1 MKSLTRRLTLP
12 FVAFVVAGSLA
23 LVLWIGVEERRQSR
37 GQFVAMART
46 NAAFIRAQ
54 NLPISERTAQALGEV
69 LGVGVHFVD
78 ALNTWLPIGPGW
90 TKSSAM
96 EYQALPAEG
105 GVFMAEVST
114 EAAVAR
120 IAQGR
125 SLLLLRTAEPLS
137 EFLFRP
143 RTLGVLGAF
152 WAFSLALAWVLA
164 RGIVRPLRRFAAR
177 LPHIAEE
184 NAEPLPEASRTD
196 EIGQL
201 ARAYDAT
208 RAQLADERHAREQA
222 ERLATLGKMT
232 TGLAHEINNPV
243 AAIKLHTQL
252 LEAEVAGAHGERLAI
267 ILSETAKIES
277 LVSQWMFLARPQPPQ
292 LAPCDL
298 ADLISASVKTLTP
311 AAAHAKVK
319 ITNQLVAG
327 LVVNGDRRRLAQA
340 FDNIIINA
348 IHAMSARGGELNIEC
363 RMENISGRKFIV
375 TFTDTGS
382 GFSTAAIAH
391 GTELFFSEK
400 EGGMGIGLSVTSE
413 ILRAHNG
420 ELRLANSAIGGAEVC
435 LHLPSASVD
444 QTHRADRP
452 SQSSTD

>member
-1 MKSLTRRLTLP
+1 MNSLTRRLTLP

-37 GQFVAMART
+37 GQFAAMART
-46 NAAFIRAQ
+46 NAAFIRSQ
-54 NLPISERTAQALGEV
+54 NLPVSERTAQALGEV
-69 LGVGVHFVD
+69 LGVRVYFLD
-78 ALNTWLPIGPGW
+78 ALNEWTPNGPGW
-90 TKSSAM
+90 TKSSAE

-105 GVFMAEVST
+105 GVFMAEDSS

-120 IAQGR
+120 ISQGR
-125 SLLLLRTAEPLS
+125 SLVLLRTAEPLAD
-137 EFLFRP
+137 FLFRP

-152 WAFSLALAWVLA
+152 WALSLALAWVLA
-164 RGIVRPLRRFAAR
+164 RGIVRPLRGFAAK

-184 NAEPLPEASRTD
+184 NSEPLPEAARTD

-208 RAQLADERHAREQA
+208 RAQLADERRAREQA

-243 AAIKLHTQL
+243 SAIKLHTQL
-252 LEAEVAGAHGERLAI
+252 LEGEISDTHDERLSI
-267 ILSETAKIES
+267 ILAETAKIES

-298 ADLISASVKTLTP
+298 ADLISASVKTLAP
-311 AAAHAKVK
+311 AAAHANVK
-319 ITNQLVAG
+319 IVNQLMPG

-348 IHAMSARGGELNIEC
+348 IHAMSARGGELKIEC
-363 RMENISGRKFIV
+363 RSTSDNGRKYIV
-375 TFTDTGS
+375 SFTDTGA
-382 GFSTAAIAH
+382 GFSTAAIAR
-391 GTELFFSEK
+391 GMELFFSEK

-413 ILRAHNG
+413 IMRAHGG
-420 ELRLANSAIGGAEVC
+420 ELRLANAAAGGAEVS
-435 LHLPSASVD
+435 LHLPAVS
-444 QTHRADRP
+444 
-452 SQSSTD
+452 

>member
-1 MKSLTRRLTLP
+1 MNSLTRRLTLP

-23 LVLWIGVEERRQSR
+23 LVLWIGVEEQRQSR
-37 GQFVAMART
+37 EQFAAMART
-46 NAAFIRAQ
+46 NAAFIRSQ
-54 NLPISERTAQALGEV
+54 NLPASERTAQALGEV
-69 LGVGVHFVD
+69 LGVRVYFLD
-78 ALNTWLPIGPGW
+78 ALNEWTPPGSGW
-90 TKSSAM
+90 YKTSTA

-105 GVFMAEVST
+105 GVFSPEIST

-125 SLLLLRTAEPLS
+125 SLVLLRAAEPLT

-152 WAFSLALAWVLA
+152 WALSLALAWVLA
-164 RGIVRPLRRFAAR
+164 RGIVRPLRGFVAR

-184 NAEPLPEASRTD
+184 NSEPLPEASRTD

-201 ARAYDAT
+201 ARAYDST
-208 RAQLADERHAREQA
+208 RTQLADERRAREQA

-252 LEAEVAGAHGERLAI
+252 LEAEVAGAHDERLSI
-267 ILSETAKIES
+267 ILAETAKIES

-292 LAPCDL
+292 LVPCDL

-311 AAAHAKVK
+311 AAAHANVK
-319 ITNQLVAG
+319 IINQLTPG
-327 LVVNGDRRRLAQA
+327 LIVNGDRRRLAQA

-348 IHAMSARGGELNIEC
+348 IHAMSARGGELKIEC
-363 RMENISGRKFIV
+363 RVTSDKGRKNIIS
-375 TFTDTGS
+375 FTDTGA
-382 GFSTAAIAH
+382 GFSSAAIAK

-413 ILRAHNG
+413 ILRAHGG
-420 ELRLANSAIGGAEVC
+420 ELRLANAASGGAEVS
-435 LHLPSASVD
+435 LHLPA
-444 QTHRADRP
+444 AN
-452 SQSSTD
+452 

>member
-1 MKSLTRRLTLP
+1 MNSLTRRLTLP

-37 GQFVAMART
+37 EQFAAMART
-46 NAAFIRAQ
+46 NAAFVRSQ
-54 NLPISERTAQALGEV
+54 NLPMSERTAQALGEV
-69 LGVGVHFVD
+69 LGVRVNFLD
-78 ALNTWLPIGPGW
+78 ALNEWTLAGPVW
-90 TKSSAM
+90 TKSSTA
-96 EYQALPAEG
+96 EYQAFPAEG
-105 GVFMAEVST
+105 GVFSP
-114 EAAVAR
+114 EAASQVAVAR

-125 SLLLLRTAEPLS
+125 SLVLLRVAEPLT

-152 WAFSLALAWVLA
+152 WALSLALAWVLA
-164 RGIVRPLRRFAAR
+164 RGIVRPLRGFAAR
-177 LPHIAEE
+177 LPHIADE
-184 NAEPLPEASRTD
+184 NSAPLPEASRTD

-201 ARAYDAT
+201 ARAYDST
-208 RAQLADERHAREQA
+208 RAKLADERRAREQA

-243 AAIKLHTQL
+243 SAIKLHTQL
-252 LEAEVAGAHGERLAI
+252 LEGEIADVHGERLSI
-267 ILSETAKIES
+267 ILAETAKIES

-292 LAPCDL
+292 LSPCDL

-319 ITNQLVAG
+319 IVNQLVPG

-348 IHAMSARGGELNIEC
+348 IHAMSARGGELKIES
-363 RMENISGRKFIV
+363 RTTNESVRKYIV
-375 TFTDTGS
+375 SFTDTGV
-382 GFSTAAIAH
+382 GFSTAAIKK

-413 ILRAHNG
+413 IVRAHGG
-420 ELRLANSAIGGAEVC
+420 ELRLANAASGGAEVS
-435 LHLPSASVD
+435 LHLPAVN
-444 QTHRADRP
+444 
-452 SQSSTD
+452 

>member
-1 MKSLTRRLTLP
+1 MNSLTRRLTLP

-23 LVLWIGVEERRQSR
+23 LVLWVGVEERRQSR
-37 GQFVAMART
+37 GQFAAMART
-46 NAAFIRAQ
+46 NAAFIRSQ
-54 NLPISERTAQALGEV
+54 NLPVSERTAQALGEV
-69 LGVGVHFVD
+69 LGVRVYFLD
-78 ALNTWLPIGPGW
+78 ALNEWTPDGPGW
-90 TKSSAM
+90 TKSSAA
-96 EYQALPAEG
+96 EYQTLPAEG
-105 GVFMAEVST
+105 GVFSPEATS

-120 IAQGR
+120 ITQGR
-125 SLLLLRTAEPLS
+125 SLVLLRAAEPLT

-152 WAFSLALAWVLA
+152 WALSLALAWVLA
-164 RGIVRPLRRFAAR
+164 SGIVRPLRRFAAR

-184 NAEPLPEASRTD
+184 NSEPLPEAARTD

-201 ARAYDAT
+201 ARAYDST
-208 RAQLADERHAREQA
+208 RTQLADERRAREQA

-252 LEAEVAGAHGERLAI
+252 LEAEVAGAHDERLSI
-267 ILSETAKIES
+267 ILAETAKIES

-298 ADLISASVKTLTP
+298 ADLIAASVKTLTP
-311 AAAHAKVK
+311 AAAHAHVK
-319 ITNQLVAG
+319 IINQLAPG
-327 LVVNGDRRRLAQA
+327 LIVNGDRRRLAQA

-348 IHAMSARGGELNIEC
+348 IHAMSARGGELSINC
-363 RMENISGRKFIV
+363 RAANESGRKYIV
-375 TFTDTGS
+375 SFTDTGT
-382 GFSTAAIAH
+382 GFSAAAIAH

-413 ILRAHNG
+413 IVRAHGG
-420 ELRLANSAIGGAEVC
+420 ELRLANSASGGAEVS
-435 LHLPSASVD
+435 LHLPAASGNL
-444 QTHRADRP
+444 
-452 SQSSTD
+452 